1 MATIVIPWKPWE
13 KFGFRFL
20 FLFFGITSLLC
31 VMLNAFIASLA
42 FSKDGFDMNKLF
54 KPLTG
59 AFHWLDKHLYHIGYD
74 PKIHASFPGDNHFGV
89 TFYLTVILFG
99 ILVTIIWSIIDK
111 KRTNYDKLFYWFC
124 VYLRYVLAI
133 TIIGYGID
141 KIIPVQMSSPSAAVL
156 TEPYG
161 NLNRFNVLWTFMGV
175 STGDMI
181 FTGSLEVIA
190 GLLLFFRRTAL
201 AGSLLIVAIL
211 SNIVALNC
219 FYNVGVKLFSL
230 QMLLIA
236 LFLLAP
242 YYQRLFQ
249 FFFNNSNIVAASP
262 KRFVFQNK
270 RKRYMVTAM
279 LLFVPIIAIG
289 LSLVTNYKTYQRVA
303 ANEQKQKIYDV
314 AAFVAKDTLA
324 PLTTDTLRWKRVLLF
339 VDGHNMVVYN
349 MQGKGKWFK
358 FKIES
363 IKKTLTL
370 NSDDKAKMKVFH
382 YTYPAKDMMH
392 LAGKWNGK
400 DISVSL
406 KLSPLDSI
414 PLNKE
419 KITFFEEE

>member
-1 MATIVIPWKPWE
+1 VW
-13 KFGFRFL
+13 
-20 FLFFGITSLLC
+20 
-31 VMLNAFIASLA
+31 
-42 FSKDGFDMNKLF
+42 
-54 KPLTG
+54 
-59 AFHWLDKHLYHIGYD
+59 
-74 PKIHASFPGDNHFGV
+74 SF
-89 TFYLTVILFG
+89 
-99 ILVTIIWSIIDK
+99 IDK
-111 KRTNYDKLFYWFC
+111 KKANYDRLFYWFC
-124 VYLRYVLAI
+124 IYLRYVLAI

-141 KIIPVQMSSPSAAVL
+141 KVIPIQMSPPSVAAL

-175 STGDMI
+175 STGYMI
-181 FTGSLEVIA
+181 FTGSLEIIA

-201 AGSLLIVAIL
+201 AGSLLMVAIL
-211 SNIVALNC
+211 SNVVALNC

-230 QMLLIA
+230 QMLLFA

-249 FFFNNSNIVAASP
+249 FLFSDKNTAAISP

-270 RKRYMVTAM
+270 RKRYMVTA
-279 LLFVPIIAIG
+279 LLVLVPLIGIG

-303 ANEQKQKIYDV
+303 ANEREQKIYDV

-339 VDGHNMVVYN
+339 VNGHNMVVYD
-349 MQGKGKWFK
+349 MQDKGKWFK
-358 FKIES
+358 FKIDS
-363 IKKTLTL
+363 AKKTLTL

-382 YTYPAKDMMH
+382 YTYPATDMMQ
-392 LAGKWNGK
+392 LVGKWNGK

-406 KLSPLDSI
+406 KQSPVDSI